1 MNANQI
7 KSAVRNA
14 IQAVTDD
21 MDLELGV
28 GPINESDWAYLSGG
42 YGLLNWEVGLT
53 KYGNDDWSFDVALK
67 IAPGM
72 NTLDAAILGVFRPE
86 TDTLEMHLVESF
98 IRNPQHPLKGRVF
111 EMMVIASY
119 LFIAAVDGTNV
130 RLVDVGPEL
139 TTYYR
144 TFGFETDGQDM
155 VQTVSGLAEQFIMIV
170 AGTSDADNME

>member
-53 KYGNDDWSFDVALK
+53 KYGND
-67 IAPGM
+67 
-72 NTLDAAILGVFRPE
+72 DAAILGVFRPE